1 LAGFENG
8 GGLICWLLGSTRIG
22 LLTAVGLDVKEP
34 RNREH
39 DAVLNVVG
47 IWCGAIW
54 NPFALGR
61 QTRGASGIHTD
72 GIVVHKEKRFREAA
86 HGTAISV
93 FGRCQPTLFYFW
105 TAHAWRGY
113 NADQYRHEIAG

>member
-1 LAGFENG
+1 MAGFENG

-47 IWCGAIW
+47 IWCGAI
-54 NPFALGR
+54 
-61 QTRGASGIHTD
+61 SGNMRISD
-72 GIVVHKEKRFREAA
+72 QAA
-86 HGTAISV
+86 RSIG
-93 FGRCQPTLFYFW
+93 
-105 TAHAWRGY
+105 
-113 NADQYRHEIAG
+113 